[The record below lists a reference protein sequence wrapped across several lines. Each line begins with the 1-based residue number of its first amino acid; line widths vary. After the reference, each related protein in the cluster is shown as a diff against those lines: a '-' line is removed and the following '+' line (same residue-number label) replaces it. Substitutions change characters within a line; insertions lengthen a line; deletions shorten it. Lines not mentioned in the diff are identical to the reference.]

1 MERVKVRE
9 VEGGSSRDSK
19 RGGLKKEEEEVDV
32 WKIAGSSVILRLELV
47 KEVVVEGVEE
57 EEGEEFSKL
66 KRWGVGVKK
75 VLA

>member
-32 WKIAGSSVILRLELV
+32 WKIADLSVILRLELV
-47 KEVVVEGVEE
+47 KEVVEGVEE
-57 EEGEEFSKL
+57 EEGEKFSKL

-75 VLA
+75 VQA